1 MTQVEHVL
9 VIGQDDVGRRACAL
23 LQESG
28 ARVTH
33 LDEPTDSQ
41 LRTALATGIDGV
53 AVLLHD
59 DIKALRYS
67 LVVHRMQPGT
77 RLFVAMFDQTARA
90 QLQRVVPDCVVLSPA
105 AISMPSMVAAVIAD
119 QHARLRR
126 IGLLGRLAGQ
136 LRPYDAGSGVLLG
149 GILGLGL
156 VIAIDTILGLTH
168 GGLLR
173 ALYDATRTTAT
184 ISSPELPDTT
194 WHLAWA
200 TLAALA
206 VMAFTAMFAAG
217 LVNYLISGRHIA
229 LIGRRTAPRRGHVII
244 IGMGQVGLRLAQ
256 ELRSMGI
263 AVIGVEQHASARV
276 LPIARNAGIPVMIG
290 DGASRSLL
298 TRVRVR
304 QCHALVAAGSLER
317 DNIAVAVS
325 ALALH
330 PAVNVILRAGSDDA
344 IEETRS
350 LFHIGSVIDV
360 NGLTAAFVTEVLSGR
375 SPHPIAQAAP
385 AVSRCQCSAGGS
397 ADR

>member
-1 MTQVEHVL
+1 MTHVEHVL
-9 VIGQDDVGRRACAL
+9 VIGQEDVGRRACAL

-28 ARVTH
+28 AQVTH
-33 LDEPTDSQ
+33 IDEPTDGQ
-41 LRTALATGIDGV
+41 LRSALATGIDGV

-67 LVVHRMQPGT
+67 LVVHRMKPDT

-105 AISMPSMVAAVIAD
+105 AISMPSMVTAVLAD

-136 LRPYDAGSGVLLG
+136 LRPYDAGSGVLLS
-149 GILGLGL
+149 GILGLAL
-156 VIAIDTILGLTH
+156 VITIDTILGLSH

-184 ISSPELPDTT
+184 ISSPELPETP

-200 TLAALA
+200 TVAALA

-229 LIGRRTAPRRGHVII
+229 LLGRRAAPRRGHVII
-244 IGMGQVGLRLAQ
+244 VGMGQVGLRLAQ

-263 AVIGVEQHASARV
+263 AVIGVEQDASARV
-276 LPIARNAGIPVMIG
+276 LPIARDAGIPVMIG

-304 QCHALVAAGSLER
+304 QCHALVAAGSQER

-325 ALALH
+325 ALALN
-330 PAVNVILRAGSDDA
+330 PAVTVILRAGTDDA

-360 NGLTAAFVTEVLSGR
+360 NGLTAAFVAEVLSGR
-375 SPHPIAQAAP
+375 SPQPIAQAAP
-385 AVSRCQCSAGGS
+385 AVNRCQCSVGGS